1 MRRGGGD
8 GHLENIGVREERRI
22 FHNLRERERE

>member
-1 MRRGGGD
+1 MRRGGD